1 MEGAPNH
8 ATKSDAPGQL
18 PALPARNTPET
29 HPMDKTSLITP
40 EEFHAETG
48 NRRWFGTWMGGRV
61 TALGWGTAEFE
72 LPIRDEFLRTG
83 GTVAGPVLMG
93 AADIALYAAV
103 MSAYPDGNQSV
114 TSDMTMH
121 FLRRPAGAL
130 LRARAELVKTGRRLA
145 MGRIEVSMDDDPR
158 VVAHVAGSYALP

>member
-1 MEGAPNH
+1 MDQ
-8 ATKSDAPGQL
+8 T
-18 PALPARNTPET
+18 
-29 HPMDKTSLITP
+29 DKTPLITP
-40 EEFHAETG
+40 QDFHGATS
-48 NRRWFGTWMGGRV
+48 NRPWFGTWLGGRIA
-61 TALGWGTAEFE
+61 ALGWGTAEFH
-72 LPIRDEFLRTG
+72 LPIRDEFLRDG

-103 MSAYPDGNQSV
+103 MTAYPDGRKSV

-145 MGRIEVSMDDDPR
+145 TGRIELSMDDDPR
-158 VVAHVAGSYALP
+158 LVAHVAGSYALP

>member
-8 ATKSDAPGQL
+8 ATKSDATGQL
-18 PALPARNTPET
+18 PVLRARIIPEMA
-29 HPMDKTSLITP
+29 PMDRTPLITP
-40 EEFHAETG
+40 DDFHAETG
-48 NRRWFGTWMGGRV
+48 NRRWFGTWLGGRV

-93 AADIALYAAV
+93 AGDIALYAAV
-103 MSAYPDGNQSV
+103 MSAYPDGRKSV

-121 FLRRPAGAL
+121 FLRRPSGPL

-145 MGRIEVSMDDDPR
+145 TGRIELRMDDDPR
-158 VVAHVAGSYALP
+158 IVAHIAGSYALP